1 MQLERIESGPEWAD
15 KTSADYGIKPHV
27 ISEAHRFAE
36 AQILGQDADKT
47 VSAWTEFVAT
57 MDANQAVVFCTAIDR
72 DNNPTTRIAALN
84 VLIAEFLKDE
94 YIQRLVHSLTNEYL
108 EATR

>member
-15 KTSADYGIKPHV
+15 KTSPEYGIKPHQ
-27 ISEAHRFAE
+27 ISEARKFAE
-36 AQILGQDADKT
+36 RQITGDDADKT
-47 VSAWTEFVAT
+47 VGAWTEFVAT
-57 MDANQAVVFCTAIDR
+57 MDANQAIVFCTAIDR

-94 YIQRLVHSLTNEYL
+94 YIQRLVHSLTTDYL

>member
-15 KTSADYGIKPHV
+15 KTSPEYGIKPHV

-108 EATR
+108 EAMR

>member
-15 KTSADYGIKPHV
+15 KTSPEYGIKPHV

-47 VSAWTEFVAT
+47 VGAWSEFIAT
-57 MDANQAVVFCTAIDR
+57 MDADQAVVFCTAIDQR
-72 DNNPTTRIAALN
+72 NNHVTRIAAMN
-84 VLIAEFLKDE
+84 ILISEFLKDE
-94 YIQRLVHSLTNEYL
+94 YIQRLIESMTTDYL
-108 EATR
+108 EAM